1 MVGKGG
7 VAGEPLVPCFH
18 RHIVYKMASTR
29 SRNTPGN
36 YVLEQ
41 QINMQQND
49 YMSFEKS
56 SFYGT
61 VPATYFPGQ
70 GLVGMKTSGLNLAS
84 NSADI
89 ESQLFGIGSTN
100 LVEPRA
106 PVAPDVYQLNSLNVA
121 YKAPVIVP
129 EQFIPTPNQRAMPL
143 N

>member
-1 MVGKGG
+1 
-7 VAGEPLVPCFH
+7 
-18 RHIVYKMASTR
+18 MASTR

-36 YVLEQ
+36 YALEQ
-41 QINMQQND
+41 QINTQKND

-70 GLVGMKTSGLNLAS
+70 GLVGMKTAGLNLAS

-100 LVEPRA
+100 LVSPQI
-106 PVAPDVYQLNSLNVA
+106 PIAPDVYALNSLNVA

-129 EQFIPTPNQRAMPL
+129 MAFAPVPNQRAMYL

>member
-1 MVGKGG
+1 
-7 VAGEPLVPCFH
+7 
-18 RHIVYKMASTR
+18 MASTR

-36 YVLEQ
+36 YELEQ
-41 QINMQQND
+41 KINTQKND

-61 VPATYFPGQ
+61 VPTAYFPGQ
-70 GLVGMKTSGLNLAS
+70 GLIGMKTAGMNLAS

-100 LVEPRA
+100 LVSPQM
-106 PVAPDVYQLNSLNVA
+106 PIAPDVYALNSLNVA

-129 EQFIPTPNQRAMPL
+129 TAFAPVPNQRAMYL

>member
-1 MVGKGG
+1 
-7 VAGEPLVPCFH
+7 
-18 RHIVYKMASTR
+18 MASTR

-36 YVLEQ
+36 YASEQ
-41 QINMQQND
+41 RAYNQQND

-61 VPATYFPGQ
+61 VPATYFAGQ
-70 GLVGMKTSGLNLAS
+70 GLVGMKTAGLNLAS

-89 ESQLFGIGSTN
+89 ESQLFGIGATN
-100 LVEPRA
+100 LVDPRA
-106 PVAPDVYQLNSLNVA
+106 PIAPDVYQLNSLNVA

-129 EQFIPTPNQRAMPL
+129 VAFAPTPNQRAMPL

>member
-1 MVGKGG
+1 M
-7 VAGEPLVPCFH
+7 
-18 RHIVYKMASTR
+18 YKMSSTR

-36 YVLEQ
+36 YQSEQ
-41 QINMQQND
+41 NRNNLQND

-61 VPATYFPGQ
+61 VPVAYFPGN
-70 GLVGMKTSGLNLAS
+70 GLVGMKTAGLNLAS

-106 PVAPDVYQLNSLNVA
+106 PVAPNVYQLESLNVA

-129 EQFIPTPNQRAMPL
+129 EEFRPVANQRAMPL